1 MLLVGLIK
9 MNDVVLSSQLKPLQ
23 PFLDHE
29 HLIELSAIAPG
40 AIGLELAGIGYEW
53 QEAPLLTYDYWRGLC
68 HILANGNGI
77 QFDPETQPRIAT
89 ALPGG
94 HRFEALLGKSVET
107 GLSVS
112 IRMYR
117 QISLELED
125 FGLTGELK
133 AEVIAAVEA
142 AKSILI
148 SGGTSSGKTTFLNRL
163 IQYIPLNLRVL
174 TVEDTREIRIPHLNH
189 VSYVV
194 SGTPISQASKGLP
207 SQEQTYPLMIDHLM
221 RSRPDI
227 IISGE
232 LSVPNAFPIL
242 RLLNTGHGGFMC
254 TVHANSP
261 ELALEEAI
269 PTNIRLS
276 GMEIANAAEFMRK
289 TIDLVIQLHKVG
301 LGKRQVTDL
310 WFPKTGRRIKLYD
323 RDHKIQGEG
332 EAHKNE
338 DDKAHKKDEGNKE
351 HTENR
356 ETIKNCGLKD
366 KVILKSLGEKELVD
380 AA

>member
-1 MLLVGLIK
+1 M
-9 MNDVVLSSQLKPLQ
+9 DVVLKSQLKPLQ
-23 PFLDHE
+23 PFLDHD

-40 AIGLELAGIGYEW
+40 AIGLELVGIGYEW
-53 QEAPLLTYDYWRGLC
+53 QQAPLLTYDYWRGLC
-68 HILANGNGI
+68 HILANGGGI

-107 GLSVS
+107 GLSIS

-117 QISLELED
+117 QIPMELED
-125 FGLTGELK
+125 FGLMGELK

-142 AKSILI
+142 AKSTLI

-174 TVEDTREIRIPHLNH
+174 TVEDTREIRIPHVNH

-194 SGTPISQASKGLP
+194 SGTPISQASKRLP
-207 SQEQTYPLMIDHLM
+207 SQELTYPLMIDHLM

-276 GMEIANAAEFMRK
+276 GMEVPNAAEFMRK

-301 LGKRQVTDL
+301 PGKRQVTDL

-323 RDHKIQGEG
+323 RNGKHDDAEEG
-332 EAHKNE
+332 KT
-338 DDKAHKKDEGNKE
+338 HKKDEGNKE

-356 ETIKNCGLKD
+356 ETIENRGKRG
-366 KVILKSLGEKELVD
+366 KVNLKSLRKKEHAD
-380 AA
+380 AV

>member
-1 MLLVGLIK
+1 M
-9 MNDVVLSSQLKPLQ
+9 DVVLKSHLKPLQ
-23 PFLDHE
+23 PFLDHD

-40 AIGLELAGIGYEW
+40 ALGLELAGIGYEW

-142 AKSILI
+142 AKSLLI

-174 TVEDTREIRIPHLNH
+174 TVEDTRELRIPHLNH

-194 SGTPISQASKGLP
+194 SGNATSLTSSSL
-207 SQEQTYPLMIDHLM
+207 TYPLMIDHLM

-276 GMEIANAAEFMRK
+276 GMEIPNAAEFMRK

-301 LGKRQVTDL
+301 PGKRQVTDL

-323 RDHKIQGEG
+323 IDGKHNDAGVGKVPKEGEG
-332 EAHKNE
+332 NRENTKNRE
-338 DDKAHKKDEGNKE
+338 PI
-351 HTENR
+351 ENR
-356 ETIKNCGLKD
+356 GNRA
-366 KVILKSLGEKELVD
+366 KVNLKSLGEKEHLD

>member
-1 MLLVGLIK
+1 VTT
-9 MNDVVLSSQLKPLQ
+9 P
-23 PFLDHE
+23 
-29 HLIELSAIAPG
+29 
-40 AIGLELAGIGYEW
+40 
-53 QEAPLLTYDYWRGLC
+53 
-68 HILANGNGI
+68 
-77 QFDPETQPRIAT
+77 
-89 ALPGG
+89 
-94 HRFEALLGKSVET
+94 
-107 GLSVS
+107 
-112 IRMYR
+112 
-117 QISLELED
+117 
-125 FGLTGELK
+125 TGELK
-133 AEVIAAVEA
+133 AEVIIAVEA
-142 AKSILI
+142 AQSLLI

-194 SGTPISQASKGLP
+194 NGNATSLAS
-207 SQEQTYPLMIDHLM
+207 SSITYPLMIDHLM

-242 RLLNTGHGGFMC
+242 RLLNTDHGGFMC

-276 GMEIANAAEFMRK
+276 GMEIPNAAEFMRK

-301 LGKRQVTDL
+301 PGKRQVTDL

-323 RDHKIQGEG
+323 RD
-332 EAHKNE
+332 
-338 DDKAHKKDEGNKE
+338 GNKKENSETTENPRSNKVNRE

-356 ETIKNCGLKD
+356 GTIKNCGHKD
-366 KVILKSLGEKELVD
+366 KVILKSLGEKEPVD

>member
-1 MLLVGLIK
+1 
-9 MNDVVLSSQLKPLQ
+9 
-23 PFLDHE
+23 
-29 HLIELSAIAPG
+29 
-40 AIGLELAGIGYEW
+40 GIGYEW

-68 HILANGNGI
+68 HILANGSGI

-89 ALPGG
+89 SLPGG

-107 GLSVS
+107 GLSIS

-117 QISLELED
+117 EIPMELED
-125 FGLTGELK
+125 FGLMGELK
-133 AEVIAAVEA
+133 SEVIAAVEA
-142 AKSILI
+142 AQSLLI

-163 IQYIPLNLRVL
+163 VQYIPLNLRVL
-174 TVEDTREIRIPHLNH
+174 TVEDTREIHIPHVNH
-189 VSYVV
+189 VSYIVN
-194 SGTPISQASKGLP
+194 GTPISQTSKGL
-207 SQEQTYPLMIDHLM
+207 TYPLMIDHLM

-232 LSVPNAFPIL
+232 LSIPNAFPIL

-276 GMEIANAAEFMRK
+276 GMEVLNAAEFMRK

-301 LGKRQVTDL
+301 PGKRQVTDL

-323 RDHKIQGEG
+323 LKS
-332 EAHKNE
+332 
-338 DDKAHKKDEGNKE
+338 KAHRKPRKESNEEDESNL
-351 HTENR
+351 
-356 ETIKNCGLKD
+356 GLQER
-366 KVILKSLGEKELVD
+366 I
-380 AA
+380 